1 MNNSFLRIH
10 EEAKKDRLE
19 TLLPA
24 LSEYALA
31 LERVHSRTLAR
42 SYVAIRFASLEGRF
56 GSAGTSY
63 TKEEKLALMMLMS
76 RVHSPAKAGELY
88 ATNGFRTA
96 NAVKEKIVEMRAEC
110 NWL

>member
-1 MNNSFLRIH
+1 MNNSFLH
-10 EEAKKDRLE
+10 VLEEAKKDRLE

-31 LERVHSRTLAR
+31 LERVHAKTLSR

-56 GSAGTSY
+56 GWAGMSY
-63 TKEEKLALMMLMS
+63 TREEKLSLMMLMS
-76 RVHSPAKAGELY
+76 RVHSAAKAGELY

-96 NAVKEKIVEMRAEC
+96 NALKEKIVEMRAEC
-110 NWL
+110 SWF